1 MTRPAETR
9 SALGGRT
16 ALVTG
21 GAIRV
26 GRAIS
31 LALAGA
37 GAKVIV
43 HYHTSADAAAE
54 VVAEI
59 HAGGGEALAIPADLS
74 TTRAAFDLAD
84 RAEAVG
90 PVDVLV
96 NSASVF
102 PAEPLERVTPELW
115 EATLA
120 INLRAPFFLTQRLGG
135 AMKGR
140 GWGVVVNI
148 ADLAGIQI
156 WKGYAAHAISKAG
169 LVHATKVAARALAPE
184 VRVGAVAPG
193 AVLPPENMSDEEVDR
208 LAARAPLGR
217 IGSAEDVAH
226 AVLYLLTSDFVTGEV
241 LVVDGGR
248 SLV

>member
-1 MTRPAETR
+1 MTRTAETR

-59 HAGGGEALAIPADLS
+59 HASGGEAVAIPADLS

-169 LVHATKVAARALAPE
+169 LVHVTKVAARALAPE

>member
-1 MTRPAETR
+1 MSRPAEMR
-9 SALGGRT
+9 SVLGGRT

-37 GAKVIV
+37 GARVIV
-43 HYHTSADAAAE
+43 HYHTSGDAAAE

-59 HAGGGEALAIPADLS
+59 HACGGEAVAIPADLS

-84 RAEAVG
+84 RAEAIG

-135 AMKGR
+135 AMKAR

-184 VRVGAVAPG
+184 VRVGAITPG